1 LFIAK
6 IVFCRQAFATQYKS
20 GRRKPTV
27 ANQRYCTGVSNSHG
41 GLTIAALD
49 GVRLPLKLSLPSA
62 SRSAYGGGRTFAALD
77 PVGLQLESAFAPV
90 VVAL

>member
-1 LFIAK
+1 LSHRSEQP
-6 IVFCRQAFATQYKS
+6 VVRQQTLSQL
-20 GRRKPTV
+20 
-27 ANQRYCTGVSNSHG
+27 RYRSHG
-41 GLTIAALD
+41 GLTFAALD

-77 PVGLQLESAFAPV
+77 RVGLQLESAFAPV